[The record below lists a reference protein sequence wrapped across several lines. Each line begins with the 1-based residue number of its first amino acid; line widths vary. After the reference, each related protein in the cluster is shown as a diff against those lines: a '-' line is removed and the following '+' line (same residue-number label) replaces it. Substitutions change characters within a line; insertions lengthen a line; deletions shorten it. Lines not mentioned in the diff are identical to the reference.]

1 LGGFKINNK
10 YFSKTL
16 SFIQVLFLV
25 QACSYKTKI
34 DSNYYCRQLKVS
46 CIQSNKVVNFK
57 TSKGDF
63 EVKLVGKDNPV
74 TVSNFLENIY
84 NNIYENKKFYKIIN
98 YPQIRFIHG
107 GINPE
112 NKSYMERK
120 QNLNKTSPTI
130 PLEIKFKEEIK
141 PRYNYQI
148 KNPSET
154 VNLVNTFESGSI
166 AMVKSGKNKSSSTE
180 FFFVTT
186 KIPELD
192 GRYSI
197 FGKIIKGLD
206 VLEKINKE
214 DYIKAV
220 QISN

>member
-1 LGGFKINNK
+1 
-10 YFSKTL
+10 
-16 SFIQVLFLV
+16 V
-25 QACSYKTKI
+25 QACNYKNKI
-34 DSNYYCRQLKVS
+34 DSNYYCQKLNFS
-46 CIQSNKVVNFK
+46 CIQSNKLVNFK

-63 EVKLVGKDNPV
+63 EVKLFGKDNPV
-74 TVSNFLENIY
+74 TVSNFLENID

-112 NKSYMERK
+112 NKSYLERK

-148 KNPSET
+148 KNPNEIE
-154 VNLVNTFESGSI
+154 NLVNTFESGSI
-166 AMVKSGKNKSSSTE
+166 AMVKSGKNNSSSTE
-180 FFFVTT
+180 FFFVTS

-197 FGKIIKGLD
+197 FGKIIKGVD

-220 QISN
+220 QVSN

>member
-1 LGGFKINNK
+1 M
-10 YFSKTL
+10 
-16 SFIQVLFLV
+16 V
-25 QACSYKTKI
+25 QACSYKNKI
-34 DSNYYCRQLKVS
+34 DSNYYCQKLKFS

-63 EVKLVGKDNPV
+63 EVKLFGKDNPV
-74 TVSNFLENIY
+74 TVSNFLENID
-84 NNIYENKKFYKIIN
+84 NNIYVNQKFYKIIN
-98 YPQIRFIHG
+98 YPQISFIHG
-107 GINPE
+107 GVNPE
-112 NKSYMERK
+112 NKVYIERK
-120 QNLNKTSPTI
+120 QNLNKPSPSI
-130 PLEIKFKEEIK
+130 PLEIKFKEESK

-148 KNPSET
+148 KNPNET
-154 VNLVNTFESGSI
+154 ENLVNTFESGSI

-180 FFFVTT
+180 FFFVTS

-206 VLEKINKE
+206 VLKKINKE

-220 QISN
+220 QITN

>member
-1 LGGFKINNK
+1 M
-10 YFSKTL
+10 
-16 SFIQVLFLV
+16 FLV
-25 QACSYKTKI
+25 QACSYKNKI
-34 DSNYYCRQLKVS
+34 DSNYYCQKLNFS
-46 CIQSNKVVNFK
+46 CIQSNKIVKFK

-63 EVKLVGKDNPV
+63 EVKLFGKDNQV
-74 TVSNFLENIY
+74 TVSNFLENIE
-84 NNIYENKKFYKIIN
+84 NNIYVNQKFYKIIN
-98 YPQIRFIHG
+98 YPHIRFIHG

-112 NKSYMERK
+112 NKFYIERK
-120 QNLNKTSPTI
+120 QNLNKTTPSI

-148 KNPSET
+148 KNPNET
-154 VNLVNTFESGSI
+154 ENLVNTFDSGSI

-180 FFFVTT
+180 FFFVTS

-197 FGKIIKGLD
+197 FGKIIKGLE

-220 QISN
+220 QMIN

>member
-1 LGGFKINNK
+1 M
-10 YFSKTL
+10 
-16 SFIQVLFLV
+16 
-25 QACSYKTKI
+25 QACSFKNRN
-34 DSNYYCRQLKVS
+34 DSNYYCQKLKFS
-46 CIQSNKVVNFK
+46 CTKSDKVAFFK
-57 TSKGDF
+57 TTKGDF
-63 EVKLVGKDNPV
+63 EVKLFGKDNPV
-74 TVSNFLENIY
+74 TVSNFLENIK
-84 NNIYENKKFYKIIN
+84 NDIYVNQNFYKIIN

-107 GINPE
+107 GVNSE
-112 NKSYMERK
+112 NKLHNE
-120 QNLNKTSPTI
+120 QNQILNKTSPSI

-148 KNPSET
+148 KNPNET
-154 VNLVNTFESGSI
+154 ENLVNTFESGSI

-180 FFFVTT
+180 FFFVTS

-206 VLEKINKE
+206 VLKKINKE

-220 QISN
+220 QITN

>member
-1 LGGFKINNK
+1 M
-10 YFSKTL
+10 
-16 SFIQVLFLV
+16 V
-25 QACSYKTKI
+25 QACSYKSKI
-34 DSNYYCRQLKVS
+34 DSNYYCQKLKFS

-63 EVKLVGKDNPV
+63 EVKLFGKDNPV
-74 TVSNFLENIY
+74 TVSNFLENIE
-84 NNIYENKKFYKIIN
+84 NNIYVNQKFYKIIN

-107 GINPE
+107 GVNPE
-112 NKSYMERK
+112 NKSYTERK

-130 PLEIKFKEEIK
+130 PLEIKFKEEVK

-166 AMVKSGKNKSSSTE
+166 AMVKSGKDKSSSTE

>member
-1 LGGFKINNK
+1 M
-10 YFSKTL
+10 
-16 SFIQVLFLV
+16 FLV
-25 QACSYKTKI
+25 QACSYKKQI
-34 DSNYYCRQLKVS
+34 DSNYYCKKLKFS

-63 EVKLVGKDNPV
+63 EVKLFGKDNPV
-74 TVSNFLENIY
+74 TVSNFLENIEK
-84 NNIYENKKFYKIIN
+84 NIYVNQKFYKIIN

-112 NKSYMERK
+112 NEFYIERK

-148 KNPSET
+148 KNPNEIE
-154 VNLVNTFESGSI
+154 NLVNTFENGSI

-180 FFFVTT
+180 FFFVTS

-206 VLEKINKE
+206 VLKKINKE
-214 DYIKAV
+214 DYIKAI
-220 QISN
+220 QITY

>member
-1 LGGFKINNK
+1 
-10 YFSKTL
+10 
-16 SFIQVLFLV
+16 LV
-25 QACSYKTKI
+25 QACSYKSKI
-34 DSNYYCRQLKVS
+34 DSNYYCQKLKFS
-46 CIQSNKVVNFK
+46 CIKSNKLVNFK

-63 EVKLVGKDNPV
+63 EVKLFGKDNPV
-74 TVSNFLENIY
+74 TVSNFLENID

-107 GINPE
+107 GVNPE
-112 NKSYMERK
+112 NRFYIEQK

-214 DYIKAV
+214 DYIKTV

>member
-1 LGGFKINNK
+1 M
-10 YFSKTL
+10 
-16 SFIQVLFLV
+16 
-25 QACSYKTKI
+25 QACSYKNKI
-34 DSNYYCRQLKVS
+34 DSNYYCQKLKFS
-46 CIQSNKVVNFK
+46 CIQSNKVVYFK
-57 TSKGDF
+57 TTKGDF
-63 EVKLVGKDNPV
+63 EVKLFGKDNPV
-74 TVSNFLENIY
+74 TVSNFLENID
-84 NNIYENKKFYKIIN
+84 NDIYVNQKFYKIIS

-107 GINPE
+107 GVNPK
-112 NKSYMERK
+112 NKLVFDRN
-120 QNLNKTSPTI
+120 QNLTKISPSI
-130 PLEIKFKEEIK
+130 PLEIKFKEESK

-148 KNPSET
+148 KNPNET
-154 VNLVNTFESGSI
+154 ENLVNTFESGSI

-180 FFFVTT
+180 FFFVTS

-206 VLEKINKE
+206 VLKKINKE